1 MRVAGSRFWLRWSWR
16 DLRRRWLQVLATA
29 LVIAIGTGL
38 YAGLGGMQ
46 DWREGSNDLSFEQ
59 LSHHDLRID
68 VSEGAFVRAGR
79 LSRALDGLRRAG
91 VVGVAEERL
100 VVPTQVDAS
109 RPGRTV
115 LVPGQIVGVPP
126 QRPGRP
132 HVDEVWAGPGRSLTP
147 ADARRDVAVLD
158 LAFARH
164 YGLPATGTVRMP
176 VLGRMRVV
184 GHGLSPQY
192 FLVSGPG
199 FFGGEA
205 TFAVV
210 YAPLR
215 AAQRAASRPETV
227 NELLVRLA
235 PGADPDRAEREV
247 RAALAA
253 ALPGIG
259 TTVTRGT
266 EERAYRVLY
275 DDARSDQRIL
285 NVFAYLVLGGAAFAA
300 FNLVSRVVEAERRE
314 IGIGM
319 ALGVPPR
326 TLALRPLLMGAQIAL
341 LGTALGLGIGL
352 GFSRWLTRV
361 FEDQLP
367 LPAYATPFQGEV
379 FAIGAVLGLL
389 LPLAATAYPVWRGVR
404 VSPIDAI
411 RVGFRT
417 AKGGGLAPL
426 LKRIRLP
433 GSSLAQMPLR
443 NVARAPR
450 RTITTM
456 LGLAAVI
463 TTVVALSGM
472 FDSFQGIV
480 DRIEDQSL
488 SQNADRL
495 DVQLNEFQDSDG
507 RTVTEVRR
515 SPAVGGAEAGLLV
528 QGELRAPGKEKID
541 LSLALQ
547 AAGSRIWRPT
557 LEEGSFRP
565 GEEGIVIARKA
576 ARDLGVEVG
585 DTVLLR
591 HPVRRGPARFDIV
604 ETRVPVAGVHP
615 NPLRVLAYMDSGQAG
630 LLGLEGQANTLT
642 VTPAPGVSQAAVQRS
657 LFGRPGIASVQ
668 AVAAETR
675 EVEQAVDEFTEVITV
690 TETVVLILAVLM
702 AFNSS
707 SISVDERRREFAT
720 LFAFGVPVRT
730 GLRVAIVES
739 LLIGVVA
746 TLLGIAAG
754 VAVVSWTMTD
764 LLEDTLPDLGPVV
777 ELGSGSVITALAVGI
792 GAVALAPLLTAR
804 RMRRMD
810 IPATLRV
817 IE

>member
-1 MRVAGSRFWLRWSWR
+1 V
-16 DLRRRWLQVLATA
+16 QVLATA
-29 LVIAIGTGL
+29 LVIAMGTGL
-38 YAGLGGMQ
+38 YAGLGGMRE
-46 DWREGSNDLSFEQ
+46 WREQSNDLSFAQ
-59 LSHHDLRID
+59 LSYHDLRVD
-68 VSEGAFVRAGR
+68 LSEGAYVRAGR
-79 LSRALDGLRRAG
+79 LAHTLGDLRRAG
-91 VVGVAEERL
+91 VVSVAEERL
-100 VVPTQVDAS
+100 IVPTQVDAS

-115 LVPGQIVGVPP
+115 LVPGQIVGIPP
-126 QRPGRP
+126 QGPGRP
-132 HVDEVWAGPGRSLTP
+132 HVDEVWAGRGRAITP
-147 ADARRDVAVLD
+147 ADARRNVAVID

-164 YGLPATGTVRMP
+164 YDLPATGTVRMP
-176 VLGRMRVV
+176 GLGRVGVV
-184 GHGLSPQY
+184 GQGLSPQY

-215 AAQRAASRPETV
+215 AAQRAAGRPDRV

-235 PGADPDRAEREV
+235 PGTDRGRAEREV

-253 ALPGIG
+253 GLPGIG

-275 DDARSDQRIL
+275 DDARSDQRIF

-300 FNLVSRVVEAERRE
+300 FNLVSRVVESERRE
-314 IGIGM
+314 IGVGM

-326 TLALRPLLMGAQIAL
+326 LLALRPLLMGAQIAL
-341 LGTALGLGIGL
+341 LGTVLGIAIGVA
-352 GFSRWLTRV
+352 FSTWLAGV

-367 LPAYATPFQGEV
+367 LPAYATSFQGGV
-379 FAIGAVLGLL
+379 FAVGAALGLL
-389 LPLAATAYPVWRGVR
+389 LPLVATAYPVWRGVR
-404 VSPIDAI
+404 VAPIDAI
-411 RVGFRT
+411 RVGFRS
-417 AKGGGLAPL
+417 AKGGGFAPL

-450 RTITTM
+450 RTVTTV

-463 TTVVALSGM
+463 TTVVSLSGM
-472 FDSFQGIV
+472 FDSFRGIV
-480 DRIEDQSL
+480 DHIEDQSL
-488 SQNADRL
+488 SQSADRL
-495 DVQLNEFQDSDG
+495 DVQLSEFQDTAS
-507 RTVTEVRR
+507 RTVTGVMR
-515 SPAVGGAEAGLLV
+515 SAAVGAAEPGLVL
-528 QGELRAPGKEKID
+528 QGELRAPGKEPID
-541 LSLALQ
+541 VSLAVQ
-547 AAGSRIWRPT
+547 DAGSRIWKPT

-565 GEEGIVIARKA
+565 GSDGIVIARKA
-576 ARDLGVEVG
+576 ARDLGLEVG
-585 DTVLLR
+585 DPVLLR
-591 HPVRRGPARFDIV
+591 HPVRRGPGRFDIV
-604 ETRVPVAGVHP
+604 ETPVPVAGVHP
-615 NPLRVLAYMDSGQAG
+615 NPLRVLAYMDRGQAR
-630 LLGLEGQANTLT
+630 LLGLAGQANRLT
-642 VTPAPGVSQAAVQRS
+642 VTPAPGVSQAAAQRS

-707 SISVDERRREFAT
+707 SISIDERRREFAT
-720 LFAFGVPVRT
+720 LFAYGVPVRT
-730 GLRVAIVES
+730 GLRVAMVES
-739 LLIGVVA
+739 LMIGVVA

-754 VAVVSWTMTD
+754 AAVVSWTMTD
-764 LLEDTLPDLGPVV
+764 LLEDTLPDLGAVV
-777 ELGSGSVITALAVGI
+777 ELGAGSVVTALAVGI

-804 RMRRMD
+804 RLRRMD

>member
-1 MRVAGSRFWLRWSWR
+1 VAGSRFWLRWSRR

-38 YAGLGGMQ
+38 YAGLGGMRE
-46 DWREGSNDLSFEQ
+46 WRERSNDLSFEQ
-59 LSHHDLRID
+59 LSYHDLRID
-68 VSEGAFVRAGR
+68 VSEGTFVRAGR
-79 LSRALDGLRRAG
+79 LARALDGLRRAG
-91 VVGVAEERL
+91 VVSVVEERL
-100 VVPTQVDAS
+100 IVPTQVDAS

-115 LVPGQIVGVPP
+115 LVPGQIVGIPP
-126 QRPGRP
+126 QRAGRP
-132 HVDEVWAGPGRSLTP
+132 HVDEMWAGAGRALTP
-147 ADARRDVAVLD
+147 ADARREVAVLD

-176 VLGRMRVV
+176 ALGRVGVV
-184 GHGLSPQY
+184 GHGLSPQH

-215 AAQRAASRPETV
+215 AAQRAAGRPGAV

-235 PGADPDRAEREV
+235 PGADPDRAERDV

-253 ALPGIG
+253 TLPGIG

-275 DDARSDQRIL
+275 DDARSDQRIF

-300 FNLVSRVVEAERRE
+300 FNLVSRVVESERRE
-314 IGIGM
+314 IGVGM
-319 ALGVPPR
+319 AIGVPPR
-326 TLALRPLLMGAQIAL
+326 LLALRPLLMGTQIAL
-341 LGTALGLGIGL
+341 LGTVLGLAVGV
-352 GFSRWLTRV
+352 GFAAWLTGV
-361 FEDQLP
+361 FEEQLP
-367 LPAYATPFQGEV
+367 LPAHAAAFQGGV
-379 FAIGAVLGLL
+379 FAVGAALGFL
-389 LPLAATAYPVWRGVR
+389 LPLVATAYPVWRGVR
-404 VSPIDAI
+404 VAPIEAI
-411 RVGFRT
+411 QVGFRT
-417 AKGGGLAPL
+417 AKGGGFAPL

-472 FDSFQGIV
+472 FDSFQGTV
-480 DRIEDQSL
+480 DAIEDESL
-488 SQNADRL
+488 HQGGERL
-495 DVQLNEFQDSDG
+495 DVLLNGFLDDDG
-507 RTVTEVRR
+507 RTVEEVGR
-515 SPAVGGAEAGLLV
+515 SPAVGAAEPGLLV
-528 QGELRAPGKEKID
+528 QGELRTPGREAID
-541 LSLALQ
+541 VSLALQ
-547 AAGSRIWRPT
+547 DAGSRIWRPT
-557 LEEGSFRP
+557 LDEGSFRP
-565 GEEGIVIARKA
+565 GGEGIVIARKA
-576 ARDLGVEVG
+576 ARDLGLGVG
-585 DTVLLR
+585 DPVLLR
-591 HPVRRGPARFDIV
+591 HPVRRSAARFDIV

-615 NPLRVLAYMDSGQAG
+615 NPLRVLAYMDRGQAD
-630 LLGLEGQANTLT
+630 LLGLTGRANALT
-642 VTPAPGVSQAAVQRS
+642 VTPAPGVSQAAVQRA
-657 LFGRPGIASVQ
+657 LFGRPGVASVQ
-668 AVAAETR
+668 PVAAETR

-690 TETVVLILAVLM
+690 TETLTLVLALLM

-707 SISVDERRREFAT
+707 SISVDERRREYAT

-730 GLRVAIVES
+730 GVRVAMVES
-739 LLIGVVA
+739 LVTGVVA

-754 VAVVSWTMTD
+754 VALVSWTMTD
-764 LLEDTLPDLGPVV
+764 LLEDTLPDLGAVV
-777 ELGSGSVITALAVGI
+777 ELAPASVATAVAVGI
-792 GAVALAPLLTAR
+792 GAVALAPVLTAR
-804 RMRRMD
+804 RLRRMD